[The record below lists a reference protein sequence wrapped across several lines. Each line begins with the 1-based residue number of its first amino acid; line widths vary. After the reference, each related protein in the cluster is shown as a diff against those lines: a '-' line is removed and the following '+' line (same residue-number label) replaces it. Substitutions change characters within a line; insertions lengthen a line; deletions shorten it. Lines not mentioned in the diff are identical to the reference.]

1 MEYRIEGNL
10 INCQIDYNGEE
21 VSKKNI
27 IKSWD
32 NNINYD
38 LLEKKLRKPQL
49 GALYALKSHFTR
61 YLAKCS

>member
-21 VSKKNI
+21 VSKKDI

-32 NNINYD
+32 NSINYD
-38 LLEKKLRKPQL
+38 LLEKN
-49 GALYALKSHFTR
+49 
-61 YLAKCS
+61 